1 MATFAYFR
9 VVSNVELEG
18 VAGIRDS
25 IFLCSVVPFPIGL
38 VVFFL
43 GYTPHTPRYGSTV
56 GPSNPTEQS
65 SFLALSQGLGLYT
78 ELRMCSSAYLP
89 VLLWLQIVASDRRH
103 NMQSSSI
110 TLIQWHFLCF
120 EMCNVTA
127 LDMFYVDVLQTLRFV
142 QELLENVYKF
152 SM

>member
-9 VVSNVELEG
+9 VASNVELEG

-38 VVFFL
+38 LVFFL

-65 SFLALSQGLGLYT
+65 SFLALSEGLGYIHRT
-78 ELRMCSSAYLP
+78 KN
-89 VLLWLQIVASDRRH
+89 V
-103 NMQSSSI
+103 
-110 TLIQWHFLCF
+110 FLCLF
-120 EMCNVTA
+120 ASSVVITNSC
-127 LDMFYVDVLQTLRFV
+127 
-142 QELLENVYKF
+142 K
-152 SM
+152 